1 MYCEKCGK
9 FLENDDRFCS
19 SCGKQNPDYP
29 DQSTETAQQDYRYQN
44 GQPEINPDYQ
54 GYQTA
59 QPYQNNINYQT
70 AQPEAEVGFAENN
83 SPVYNGPD
91 ICRTAKRISFKV
103 SVMLCGVAFLGIAA
117 AIGAAVSRG
126 AHDETPPEP
135 EIDPPSYS
143 QDYNGG

>member
-29 DQSTETAQQDYRYQN
+29 AQSTETAQQNYQN
-44 GQPEINPDYQ
+44 GQPEINPGYQ

-70 AQPEAEVGFAENN
+70 AQPEAEVGFTENN
-83 SPVYNGPD
+83 SPVYKGPD
-91 ICRTAKRISFKV
+91 IDRTARRIGLKV
-103 SVMLCGVAFLGIAA
+103 AVLVCGMAALGAA
-117 AIGAAVSRG
+117 AIGGIISIG
-126 AHDETPPEP
+126 SHDEISPDRD
-135 EIDPPSYS
+135 INVDPPS
-143 QDYNGG
+143 

>member
-29 DQSTETAQQDYRYQN
+29 AQSTETAQQDYRYQN
-44 GQPEINPDYQ
+44 GQPDINPGYQ

-83 SPVYNGPD
+83 SPVSNGPD
-91 ICRTAKRISFKV
+91 ICRTIRRINFKAAIIV
-103 SVMLCGVAFLGIAA
+103 FGTAFLGIAA

-143 QDYNGG
+143 QD